1 MDQDSNGC
9 DRPSLVHLGRLP
21 SRTLVDLEWKITGCH
36 TGGMSIEDGMTLRRL
51 VTSGGIPGIAAA
63 VLRDGKLQRY
73 LCQGVRLAR
82 TPGVVDEHTVF
93 DAASLSKPVFAFV
106 VLQLVD
112 AGRLTL
118 DTSLSKYLPSYIWD
132 DPQAHLITAKKA
144 LCHSCGLP
152 NWRNADFPLR
162 THFRPGDRFSYSG
175 EGYLYLQRAIEA
187 ITGETLEELAHR
199 LVFEPLG
206 MVRSSFV
213 WQRRFEANRAHPH
226 DEFGRPARSAKP
238 AEPNA
243 AASLQTTAA
252 DYARF
257 LQAVLSGDRLK
268 PETAELWLRPH
279 VEVDHAGL
287 QALGPDIDTL
297 RTGVAWGLGWGLEPA
312 VGTFFHW
319 GDNITYKAF
328 VLGSMRGAHGH
339 RGLHE
344 QRLGA
349 VDSSRAR
356 RQLHA
361 REACLPDLARLRVP
375 RQQAP
380 SPIPVDPRR
389 YRQTRCRPSWK
400 APSSSPSDL
409 AMDGSRFAGAWPDR
423 RSQAPA
429 CPGKK
434 ARGARRGLS

>member
-1 MDQDSNGC
+1 
-9 DRPSLVHLGRLP
+9 
-21 SRTLVDLEWKITGCH
+21 
-36 TGGMSIEDGMTLRRL
+36 MSIEDGMALRHL
-51 VTSGGIPGIAAA
+51 AASGGIPGIAAA
-63 VLRDGKLQRY
+63 ILRDGKLQRY

-82 TPGVVDEHTVF
+82 TPDAVDEHTVF
-93 DAASLSKPVFAFV
+93 DAASLSKPVFAFI

-112 AGRLTL
+112 AGRLAL
-118 DTSLSKYLPSYIWD
+118 DDSLSKYLPSYIWD
-132 DPQAHLITAKKA
+132 DPQAHLITAKEA

-226 DEFGRPARSAKP
+226 DEFGRPARSDKP

-257 LQAVLSGDRLK
+257 LQAVLSGDRLT
-268 PETAELWLRPH
+268 PEAADLWLRPH
-279 VEVDHAGL
+279 VEVDHAGA
-287 QALGPDIDTL
+287 QALGPDIESL

-312 VGTFFHW
+312 AGTFFHW
-319 GDNITYKAF
+319 GDNNTYKAF
-328 VLGSMRGAHGH
+328 VLGSMRQGTAVVAFTNGASGLSIMPEFVAAFVPGTRASLAWLDYESHDSTRRRLLQSILASTADAMSAELQSAGLEPGDLEWMAQGLRAHG
-339 RGLHE
+339 RIE
-344 QRLGA
+344 
-349 VDSSRAR
+349 
-356 RQLHA
+356 
-361 REACLPDLARLRVP
+361 EANRLR
-375 RQQAP
+375 A
-380 SPIPVDPRR
+380 S
-389 YRQTRCRPSWK
+389 
-400 APSSSPSDL
+400 A
-409 AMDGSRFAGAWPDR
+409 
-423 RSQAPA
+423 
-429 CPGKK
+429 KK
-434 ARGARRGLS
+434 RAAAVGN

>member
-1 MDQDSNGC
+1 
-9 DRPSLVHLGRLP
+9 
-21 SRTLVDLEWKITGCH
+21 
-36 TGGMSIEDGMTLRRL
+36 MSIEDGTALRHL
-51 VTSGGIPGIAAA
+51 MASGGVPGIAAA

-82 TPGVVDEHTVF
+82 TPSVVDEHTVF

-112 AGRLTL
+112 AGLLAL
-118 DTSLSKYLPSYIWD
+118 DAPLSQYLPSYIWD
-132 DPQAHLITAKKA
+132 DPQARLITAKGT

-199 LVFEPLG
+199 LVFGPLG
-206 MVRSSFV
+206 MARSSFV
-213 WQRRFEANRAHPH
+213 WQQRFEPNRGHPH
-226 DEFGRPARSAKP
+226 DEFGRPARGAKP

-268 PETAELWLRPH
+268 AGTAELWLRPH

-287 QALGPDIDTL
+287 QALGPDIETL
-297 RTGVAWGLGWGLEPA
+297 RTDVAWGLGWGLEPA
-312 VGTFFHW
+312 AGTFFHW
-319 GDNITYKAF
+319 GDNNTYKAF
-328 VLGSMRGAHGH
+328 VLGSMREGTAIVAFTNGASGLSTIPELIANFMPGKRASLTWLDYESHDSKR
-339 RGLHE
+339 RGLF
-344 QRLGA
+344 QALLA
-349 VDSSRAR
+349 STVDAMSAELESTE
-356 RQLHA
+356 L
-361 REACLPDLARLRVP
+361 
-375 RQQAP
+375 
-380 SPIPVDPRR
+380 
-389 YRQTRCRPSWK
+389 K
-400 APSSSPSDL
+400 PSDL
-409 AMDGSRFAGAWPDR
+409 QWMAQGLLAHGRIEETKRLRAWAKKR
-423 RSQAPA
+423 EAS
-429 CPGKK
+429 PGD
-434 ARGARRGLS
+434 